1 MKVVDILQ
9 RVVESVNVARG
20 CERESESVRMRE
32 TKMKEIKGKEHESNH
47 VLSADAHVCDI
58 GTVPLKLYERRHEYS
73 YIHVTHTYTIHSI
86 RHSDKT
92 KLYTRDS
99 LVSS

>member
-73 YIHVTHTYTIHSI
+73 YIHVTYTHNTLNTTVTKPSYI
-86 RHSDKT
+86 RGT
-92 KLYTRDS
+92 
-99 LVSS
+99 V